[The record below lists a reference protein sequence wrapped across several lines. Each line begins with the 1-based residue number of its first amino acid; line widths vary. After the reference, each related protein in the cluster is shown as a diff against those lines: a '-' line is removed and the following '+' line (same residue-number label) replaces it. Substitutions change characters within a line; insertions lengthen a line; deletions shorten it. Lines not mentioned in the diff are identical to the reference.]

1 MIKKVISGGQ
11 TGADQAALDIAI
23 KLDIP
28 HGGWV
33 PKGRLTEDGPLPEKY
48 RLQEMGTSGYPERT
62 EQNVI
67 DSDGTLIFSHG
78 ELSGGSRLTQELA
91 GKHGRSCLHINLN
104 TINAFHAA
112 QKIKSWT
119 VENHIEI
126 LNVAGPRA
134 SNDPEIYQSVANILE
149 AFLYLDMMGDVPFE
163 NEGKSGYQ
171 SETRNSRNYPRTL
184 EEAVNQLSSNMALKD
199 KVTVANM
206 TEREME
212 ALYPRLEKYIRVNFG
227 LLSGNE
233 DLMRSCMVELNIKN
247 PDDRDAVELILKVF
261 WKKLR
266 DTHRLKIVK

>member
-11 TGADQAALDIAI
+11 TGADQAALDIAM

-28 HGGWV
+28 YGGWV

-48 RLQEMGTSGYPERT
+48 HMQEMSSSGYPERT

-104 TINAFHAA
+104 TTSAFHAA

-134 SNDPEIYQSVANILE
+134 SNDSRIYQSAANILE
-149 AFLYLDMMGDVPFE
+149 AFFYLDMMGAVPVE
-163 NEGKSGYQ
+163 NEGNAGYQ
-171 SETRNSRNYPRTL
+171 SENRNFRNYPRTL
-184 EEAVNQLSSNMALKD
+184 EEAVNQLSKSMALKD

-227 LLSGNE
+227 LMSGNE

-247 PDDRDAVELILKVF
+247 PDDRDAVEVILKAF

>member
-1 MIKKVISGGQ
+1 MIKKIISGGQ
-11 TGADQAALDIAI
+11 TGADQAALDMAM

-28 HGGWV
+28 YGGWV

-48 RLQEMGTSGYPERT
+48 RMQEMDSSGYPERT

-78 ELSGGSRLTQELA
+78 ELSGGSRLTRELA

-119 VENHIEI
+119 IENHIEI

-134 SNDPEIYQSVANILE
+134 SNDPGIYESVANILE
-149 AFLYLDMMGDVPFE
+149 AFFYLDMMGAVPLE
-163 NEGKSGYQ
+163 SEGNDGYQ
-171 SETRNSRNYPRTL
+171 NGDQNFRNYPRTI
-184 EEAVNQLSSNMALKD
+184 EEAVNQLSRNMALKD

-227 LLSGNE
+227 LMSGND
-233 DLMRSCMVELNIKN
+233 DLMRSCMADLKIKN
-247 PDDRDAVELILKVF
+247 PDYRDVVEVILKSF
-261 WKKLR
+261 WKMLR
-266 DTHRLKIVK
+266 NTHRLKIVK